1 METRKT
7 KIWSNNLLQ
16 EGLEDTPSNQINQTW
31 PRLQSNMMW
40 GQSLKV
46 HLCLPI
52 FIVKKDTKRSI
63 VLLLRLVSLFT
74 ERTLLFFIW
83 YFHKKNGDEPLNHKH
98 SKYEKTY
105 CLPWT
110 EFERFRALFPLVL
123 ASSPEFCL
131 SLLIPLSFPDPSS
144 LESIS
149 MGTAST

>member
-63 VLLLRLVSLFT
+63 VLLLRLVSFFT

-83 YFHKKNGDEPLNHKH
+83 YFHKKNGDEPPWITNIQSMRKLIAYPGLNLNDLGR
-98 SKYEKTY
+98 Y
-105 CLPWT
+105 
-110 EFERFRALFPLVL
+110 FRLYWLLHRNSVFPY
-123 ASSPEFCL
+123 
-131 SLLIPLSFPDPSS
+131 
-144 LESIS
+144 
-149 MGTAST
+149 